1 MKYVMEHVE
10 EADRLE
16 DQATQETYDLKQ
28 EFRLL
33 NIQQGDLV
41 LDAGCGTGLVSRFL
55 SNKGAQME
63 ACDQSE
69 IRLQQA
75 KQLAMKNNCHSI
87 HFFHSQLEKIQ
98 AKPNNYYDKIVSRFV
113 IEHVQN
119 PLTVLS
125 ELYRV
130 TKPKGEAYIV
140 DLDGIVF
147 NLFTENSVLNDYL
160 EQLKTT
166 IPVDL
171 FIGRKL
177 PHLLQKAGFT
187 DIKWEIDIMNFQGE
201 ELKREKENYRER
213 FKFSFSTIAAIL
225 GEKNAHDFVNL
236 YLSELDN
243 PTNTLFYNKFI
254 VRGIK

>member
-1 MKYVMEHVE
+1 MKYVMEHVD
-10 EADRLE
+10 EANRLE
-16 DQATQETYDLKQ
+16 DQATQETYDLNQ
-28 EFRLL
+28 EFRFLAIKKG
-33 NIQQGDLV
+33 NKV

-55 SNKGAQME
+55 TDKGAVME

-75 KQLAMKNNCHSI
+75 MQLAKKHACKIN
-87 HFFHSQLEKIQ
+87 FFHSHLECIESKQ
-98 AKPNNYYDKIVSRFV
+98 DNTYDKIVSRFV

-119 PLTVLS
+119 PLTVLK

-130 TKPKGEAYIV
+130 TKNQGEVYIV

-147 NLFTENSVLNDYL
+147 NLYTTNKKLNHYMD
-160 EQLKTT
+160 QLKNN

-177 PHLLQKAGFT
+177 PNLLEQAGFKEVKW
-187 DIKWEIDIMNFQGE
+187 DIDVMNFQGE
-201 ELKREKENYRER
+201 ELKREKENYRDR
-213 FKFSFSTIAAIL
+213 FKFSFSTIAQVL
-225 GEKNAHDFVNL
+225 GETAAQEFVQL
-236 YLSELDN
+236 YLQELDT